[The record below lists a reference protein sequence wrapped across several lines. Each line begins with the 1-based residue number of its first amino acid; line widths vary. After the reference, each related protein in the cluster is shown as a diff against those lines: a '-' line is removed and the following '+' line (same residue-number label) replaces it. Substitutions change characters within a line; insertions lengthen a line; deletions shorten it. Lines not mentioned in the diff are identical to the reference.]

1 MSCCITGSYRRVRLL
16 HHLCLPK
23 RVCYCTLYLQRRVS
37 CCRAAKNCL
46 QKSFLQRHCYQG
58 MSCCIT
64 ITYRQSGLLQY
75 CYAKKSTLKTYF
87 YICSVWPLLRIIYRR
102 VPYCVIGLAAPL
114 LSMDVLQHYCHYTT
128 VAYWSI
134 FYLEK
139 SALLQCSYLR
149 IIYTRVSTAIKKC
162 LAALLSSTGRVVLLS
177 KESVCTAIQ
186 RRVP

>member
-1 MSCCITGSYRRVRLL
+1 MLSRSVLLHYCCRKVSCCITGSYRRVILL
-16 HHLCLPK
+16 HHICLPK

-87 YICSVWPLLRIIYRR
+87 YLQCL
-102 VPYCVIGLAAPL
+102 VIANNY
-114 LSMDVLQHYCHYTT
+114 LQR
-128 VAYWSI
+128 
-134 FYLEK
+134 
-139 SALLQCSYLR
+139 SALMRHWSCC
-149 IIYTRVSTAIKKC
+149 TTAMNGR
-162 LAALLSSTGRVVLLS
+162 LAALLSL
-177 KESVCTAIQ
+177 
-186 RRVP
+186 